1 MKYQV
6 TVYYGDNQQHV
17 IQSETALAGGIH
29 GELGRLRQ
37 QWIQQH
43 GFDIQH
49 AAGVTWVLLSEI
61 RQVVLEP
68 IADEPPAPIEAVEP
82 VKKPKKVNK

>member
-6 TVYYGDNQQHV
+6 IVYYGDNQQHI

-43 GFDIQH
+43 GFDIQR

-61 RQVVLEP
+61 RQVVIEP
-68 IADEPPAPIEAVEP
+68 LVDTPPEAVES
-82 VKKPKKVNK
+82 VKKPKKAAK